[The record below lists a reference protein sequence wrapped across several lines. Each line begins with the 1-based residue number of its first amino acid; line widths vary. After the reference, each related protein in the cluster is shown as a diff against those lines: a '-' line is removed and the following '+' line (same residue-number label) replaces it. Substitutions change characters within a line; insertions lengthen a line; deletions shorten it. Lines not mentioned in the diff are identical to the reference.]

1 MGKDFAIYS
10 LLCLIV
16 LFFGFQ
22 FSNTFLIV
30 LFNFLVFAAIV
41 LRILINIDSKNIKL
55 NLRIDHNC
63 VQYEGSYFEIS
74 LTSPKELTAAGLI
87 YFTFEITFD
96 KYGEKRI
103 RSLKIP
109 ASKKQGSIKIPFV
122 SDNCSSVTIKCQ
134 SFELNDILG
143 ITKVKLKAPKPII
156 FTVFPKELPISITS
170 NEHLFF
176 TAESDQIM
184 QDKKGTDMSEI
195 FELREYVPGD
205 NIKAIHWKLSN
216 KIDKPIVRVGHSSTN
231 TKTLI
236 FLDIGRESGNNAIE
250 GVKLSNAV
258 SLAFTIS
265 HRLLDMGIGHKICS
279 TDAHSISYYEINDL
293 HDIIYAQ
300 KHILSSPLP
309 KENGIGISHLLSSY
323 KYTDFSKII
332 YVYSQNYTQ
341 NLLRLSLLT
350 DVVALNISDE
360 SDEIEVSMD
369 NKCRFYSLP
378 QSKLEKETFNINL

>member
-1 MGKDFAIYS
+1 MGKDFAVYT

-22 FSNTFLIV
+22 FSNTFLLV
-30 LFNFLVFAAIV
+30 LFAFLLLAAVI
-41 LRILINIDSKNIKL
+41 LRLLINIDSKNIEL
-55 NLRIDHNC
+55 NLHIDHNC
-63 VQYEGSYFEIS
+63 VQNEESYFEIS
-74 LTSPKELTAAGLI
+74 LTSPKALTAAGLI

-109 ASKKQGSIKIPFV
+109 AAKKQGSIKIPFV
-122 SDNCSSVTIKCQ
+122 SDNCSSVTIKCKNV
-134 SFELNDILG
+134 ELNDILG
-143 ITKVKLKAPKPII
+143 ITKAKLKAPKPII
-156 FTVFPKELPISITS
+156 FTIFPKELPVSIVS
-170 NEHLFF
+170 NDHLFF

-184 QDKKGTDMSEI
+184 QDKKGYDMSEI
-195 FELREYVPGD
+195 FELREYIPGD

-231 TKTLI
+231 TRTLI
-236 FLDIGRESGNNAIE
+236 FLDIGKESDGKQIDGA
-250 GVKLSNAV
+250 KLSNAV

-279 TDAHSISYYEINDL
+279 TDEHNISYYDINDL
-293 HDIIYAQ
+293 NDIIYAQ

-309 KENGIGISHLLSSY
+309 KKNGIGISHLLSSY
-323 KYTDFSKII
+323 KYTDFSKVI
-332 YVYSQNYTQ
+332 YVYSQNYTES
-341 NLLRLSLLT
+341 LLRLSLLT
-350 DVVALNISDE
+350 DVTALNISDK

>member
-22 FSNTFLIV
+22 FSNTFLLS
-30 LFNFLVFAAIV
+30 LFFFLIFSAIV
-41 LRILINIDSKNIKL
+41 LKILINIDAKNICLDLK
-55 NLRIDHNC
+55 IEHNC
-63 VQYEGSYFEIS
+63 VQNEESYFEVS
-74 LTSPKELTAAGLI
+74 LTSPKNLTAAGLI
-87 YFTFEITFD
+87 YFTFDITFD

-109 ASKKQGSIKIPFV
+109 ASKEQGIIKVPFV

-134 SFELNDILG
+134 SVELNDILG
-143 ITKVKLKAPKPII
+143 ITKVKLKEPKPII
-156 FTVFPKELPISITS
+156 FTVFPKELPIRISS

-176 TAESDQIM
+176 TADSDQIM
-184 QDKKGTDMSEI
+184 QDKKGSDMSEI
-195 FELREYVPGD
+195 FELREYTPGD
-205 NIKAIHWKLSN
+205 NVKSIHWKLSN

-231 TKTLI
+231 TKTLV
-236 FLDIGRESGNNAIE
+236 FLDIGRENGGEKTE

-265 HRLLDMGIGHKICS
+265 MQLLDMGIGHKFCS
-279 TDAHSISYYEINDL
+279 TDEHNISFYDINDFN
-293 HDIIYAQ
+293 DIIYAK

-309 KENGIGISHLLSSY
+309 RKNGIGISHLLSNY
-323 KYTDFSKII
+323 KYADFSKII
-332 YVYSQNYTQ
+332 YVYSENYTQ
-341 NLLRLSLLT
+341 ELLTLSLLT
-350 DVVALNISDE
+350 DVAALTISDKQ
-360 SDEIEVSMD
+360 DEIEVSMD

-378 QSKLEKETFNINL
+378 QSKLENETFNINL